1 MLPERHNAP
10 QHNHRANRAGDAG
23 DCTSSVDSNLLWRR
37 LGRFFAA
44 TVLVSFVLNEIW
56 EMAQMSAYV
65 ETAGHSWTS
74 TLGLCTRA
82 AVGDVG
88 IILGIY
94 AAGALAAGDL
104 SWGLRGRWNIYATA
118 AVLGLAYAALVE
130 QAALAAGRWSYSER
144 MPVVPGLGAG
154 LWPLRQMTLLPPL
167 TFLFARQWAGRSV
180 TKGAL

>member
-1 MLPERHNAP
+1 MIAERHNAS
-10 QHNHRANRAGDAG
+10 QHNLHANHAGNAG
-23 DCTSSVDSNLLWRR
+23 DCTSSAHSSLPWRR
-37 LGRFFAA
+37 WERFFAT

-65 ETAGHSWTS
+65 ETAGHSRTS

-104 SWGLRGRWNIYATA
+104 GWGLRGRWNIYATT
-118 AVLGLAYAALVE
+118 AVLGLTYAALVE
-130 QAALAAGRWSYSER
+130 QAALAAGRWSYTER
-144 MPVVPGLGAG
+144 MLVVSVLGAG
-154 LWPLRQMTLLPPL
+154 LC
-167 TFLFARQWAGRSV
+167 GRYS
-180 TKGAL
+180 K